1 MKFVKK
7 HIMRIFLFTIFTLF
21 SFSSL
26 SKGYKINGEV
36 KGLSD
41 TTILLAYYF
50 GGNQYAKDT
59 AYSVNGKFT
68 FEGEKELLEGMYLI
82 VLPEQKYFDIILT
95 EQNFNFTTN
104 LNDIVESMTFKN
116 SVENPLFYQYLKF
129 ITTKQREV
137 SQLKN
142 QLASEKS
149 ESQKLVFEKNIEII
163 DKEVLSFRD
172 KFVEKNSNLFFTKI
186 IKSTIE
192 ISIPESPLDSTGNPD
207 KNFPFRFYKKN
218 FWNNIDLT
226 DERMLRTPVFH
237 NKMTQY
243 LDKLTVKNPDS
254 IIESADLF
262 ISKIKNNDIFKYV
275 VSHITST
282 YERSK
287 IMGMDA
293 VFVHMVENYYMQ
305 DKCDWVDEKQ
315 LKKIVERAE
324 KIAPNLIGRV
334 APEFVDII
342 GRPFMKDPNGKI
354 YKLSDVKSDYTILVF
369 YAPDCGHCKKEIP
382 RIKEVTDSLNL
393 NGIDIKVFAVTT
405 EFDKEEWIKFIKE
418 KNTENWI
425 NVGDIQ
431 KDEEG
436 NPMASSDWRDKYDI
450 YSTPVVYLLDSNKK
464 ILAKRISYE
473 QIVEI
478 IALKEK

>member
-1 MKFVKK
+1 
-7 HIMRIFLFTIFTLF
+7 
-21 SFSSL
+21 
-26 SKGYKINGEV
+26 
-36 KGLSD
+36 
-41 TTILLAYYF
+41 
-50 GGNQYAKDT
+50 
-59 AYSVNGKFT
+59 
-68 FEGEKELLEGMYLI
+68 MYLI
-82 VLPEQKYFDIILT
+82 VLNDQQYFDIVVS
-95 EQNFNFTTN
+95 EQHFSFSTSINN
-104 LNDIVESMTFKN
+104 LVGDMTFKN
-116 SVENPLFYQYLKF
+116 TEENPPFYAYLNF
-129 ITTKQREV
+129 IINMQKEVTPLRQQIEQAEGEKKKEIQNKITQADNKVKKYREDF
-137 SQLKN
+137 LKN
-142 QLASEKS
+142 NSDIFFSKIVKATTE
-149 ESQKLVFEKNIEII
+149 IE
-163 DKEVLSFRD
+163 
-172 KFVEKNSNLFFTKI
+172 
-186 IKSTIE
+186 
-192 ISIPESPLDSTGNPD
+192 IPESPLDSTGNPD
-207 KNFPFRFYKKN
+207 KTFPYRYYKKH
-218 FWNNIDLT
+218 FWDNIDFS
-226 DERMLRTPVFH
+226 DSRMLRTPVFFS
-237 NKMTQY
+237 KMDQY
-243 LDKLTVKNPDS
+243 LERLTAKQPDS
-254 IIESADLF
+254 VNKSAD
-262 ISKIKNNDIFKYV
+262 IIVNKAMNNSEIFEYV
-275 VSHITST
+275 VSYITST

-305 DKCDWVDEKQ
+305 DKCHWVDEKQ

-405 EFDKEEWIKFIKE
+405 EFNKEEWIKFIKE

>member
-1 MKFVKK
+1 
-7 HIMRIFLFTIFTLF
+7 MRFILLTLFTVISFT
-21 SFSSL
+21 SF

-36 KGLSD
+36 KGLVD
-41 TTILLAYYF
+41 TTVLLAYYF

-59 AYSVNGKFT
+59 AYSTNGKFV

-82 VLPEQKYFDIILT
+82 VLPNQKYFDVILT
-95 EQNFNFTTN
+95 EQNFSFSTN
-104 LNDIVESMTFKN
+104 INNIVESMTFKN
-116 SVENPLFYQYLKF
+116 SEENFLFYQYLKF
-129 ITTKQREV
+129 ITNKQKNV

-149 ESQKLVFEKNIEII
+149 ESKKLILEKNIESI
-163 DKEVLSFRD
+163 DEEVLKFRD
-172 KFVEKNSNLFFTKI
+172 GFIEKNSNLFFTKI

-192 ISIPESPLDSTGNPD
+192 VSIPESPMDSLGNPD

-218 FWNNIDLT
+218 FWNNINLS
-226 DERMLRTPVFH
+226 DERMLRTPIFH
-237 NKMTQY
+237 NKMIQF

-254 IIESADLF
+254 IIKSADLLV
-262 ISKIKNNDIFKYV
+262 SKIKNKDIFKYV

-334 APEFVDII
+334 APEFVDVI

-354 YKLSDVKSDYTILVF
+354 YKLSDTKSKYTILVF
-369 YAPDCGHCKKEIP
+369 YSPDCGHCKKEIP
-382 RIKEVTDSLNL
+382 RIKEVTDSLIL
-393 NGIDIKVFAVTT
+393 NDIDIKVFAVTT
-405 EFDKEEWIKFIKE
+405 EFDKEEWVKFINE
-418 KNTENWI
+418 KNTKNWI

-450 YSTPVVYLLDSNKK
+450 YSTPVVYLLDSEKK
-464 ILAKRISYE
+464 ILAKRISYD

-478 IALKEK
+478 IDIKEKQLNKN

>member
-1 MKFVKK
+1 
-7 HIMRIFLFTIFTLF
+7 MRFILLTLFTVISFT
-21 SFSSL
+21 SF

-36 KGLSD
+36 KGLVD
-41 TTILLAYYF
+41 TTVLLAYYF

-59 AYSVNGKFT
+59 AYSTNGKFV

-82 VLPEQKYFDIILT
+82 VLPNQKYFDVILT
-95 EQNFNFTTN
+95 EQNFSFSTN
-104 LNDIVESMTFKN
+104 INNIVESMTFKN
-116 SVENPLFYQYLKF
+116 SEENFLFYQYLKF
-129 ITTKQREV
+129 ITNKQKNV

-149 ESQKLVFEKNIEII
+149 ESKKLILEKNIESI
-163 DKEVLSFRD
+163 DEEVLKFRD
-172 KFVEKNSNLFFTKI
+172 GFIEKNSNLFFTKI

-192 ISIPESPLDSTGNPD
+192 VSIPESPMDSLGNPD

-218 FWNNIDLT
+218 FWNNINLS
-226 DERMLRTPVFH
+226 DERMLRTPIFH
-237 NKMTQY
+237 NKMIQF

-254 IIESADLF
+254 IIKSADLLV
-262 ISKIKNNDIFKYV
+262 SKIKNKDIFKYV

-334 APEFVDII
+334 APEFVDVI

-354 YKLSDVKSDYTILVF
+354 YKLSDTKSKYTILVF

-382 RIKEVTDSLNL
+382 RIKEVTDSLIL
-393 NGIDIKVFAVTT
+393 NDIDIKVFAVTT
-405 EFDKEEWIKFIKE
+405 EFDKEEWVKFINE
-418 KNTENWI
+418 KNTKNWI

-450 YSTPVVYLLDSNKK
+450 YSTPVVYLLDSEKK
-464 ILAKRISYE
+464 ILAKRISYD

-478 IALKEK
+478 IDIKEKQLNKN

>member
-1 MKFVKK
+1 
-7 HIMRIFLFTIFTLF
+7 MRFILLTLFTVISFT
-21 SFSSL
+21 SF

-36 KGLSD
+36 KGLVD
-41 TTILLAYYF
+41 TTVLLAYYF

-59 AYSVNGKFT
+59 AYSTNGKFV

-82 VLPEQKYFDIILT
+82 VLPNQKYFDVILT
-95 EQNFNFTTN
+95 EQNFSFSTN
-104 LNDIVESMTFKN
+104 INNIVESMTFKN
-116 SVENPLFYQYLKF
+116 SEENFLFYQYLKF
-129 ITTKQREV
+129 ITNKQKNV

-149 ESQKLVFEKNIEII
+149 ESKKLILEKNIDSI
-163 DKEVLSFRD
+163 DEEVLKFRD
-172 KFVEKNSNLFFTKI
+172 GFIEKNSNLFFTKI

-192 ISIPESPLDSTGNPD
+192 VSIPESPMDSLGNPD

-218 FWNNIDLT
+218 FWNNINLS
-226 DERMLRTPVFH
+226 DERMLRTPIFH
-237 NKMTQY
+237 NKMIQF

-254 IIESADLF
+254 IIKSADLLV
-262 ISKIKNNDIFKYV
+262 SKIKNKDIFKYV

-334 APEFVDII
+334 APEFVDVI

-354 YKLSDVKSDYTILVF
+354 YKLSDTKSKYTILVF
-369 YAPDCGHCKKEIP
+369 YSPDCGHCKKEIP
-382 RIKEVTDSLNL
+382 RIKEVTDSLIL
-393 NGIDIKVFAVTT
+393 NDIDIKVFAVTT
-405 EFDKEEWIKFIKE
+405 EFDKEEWVKFINE
-418 KNTENWI
+418 KNTKNWI

-450 YSTPVVYLLDSNKK
+450 YSTPVVYLLDSEKK
-464 ILAKRISYE
+464 ILAKRISYD

-478 IALKEK
+478 IDIKEKQLNKN

>member
-1 MKFVKK
+1 
-7 HIMRIFLFTIFTLF
+7 
-21 SFSSL
+21 
-26 SKGYKINGEV
+26 
-36 KGLSD
+36 
-41 TTILLAYYF
+41 
-50 GGNQYAKDT
+50 
-59 AYSVNGKFT
+59 
-68 FEGEKELLEGMYLI
+68 
-82 VLPEQKYFDIILT
+82 
-95 EQNFNFTTN
+95 
-104 LNDIVESMTFKN
+104 MTFKN

-149 ESQKLVFEKNIEII
+149 ESQKLVLEKNIESI

-342 GRPFMKDPNGKI
+342 GRPFMKDPNGKT
-354 YKLSDVKSDYTILVF
+354 YKLSDVKSEYTILVF

>member
-1 MKFVKK
+1 
-7 HIMRIFLFTIFTLF
+7 MRFILLCLITVISFT
-21 SFSSL
+21 SF

-36 KGLSD
+36 KGLVD
-41 TTILLAYYF
+41 TTVLLAYYF

-59 AYSVNGKFT
+59 AYSTNGKFV
-68 FEGEKELLEGMYLI
+68 FEGEKGLPEGMYLI
-82 VLPEQKYFDIILT
+82 VLPNQKYFDVILT
-95 EQNFNFTTN
+95 EQNFSFSTN
-104 LNDIVESMTFKN
+104 INNIVESMTFKN
-116 SVENPLFYQYLKF
+116 SEENFLFYQYLKF
-129 ITTKQREV
+129 ITNKQKNV

-149 ESQKLVFEKNIEII
+149 ESKKLILEKNIESI
-163 DKEVLSFRD
+163 DEEVLMFRD
-172 KFVEKNSNLFFTKI
+172 GFIEKNSNLFFTKI

-192 ISIPESPLDSTGNPD
+192 VSIPESPIDSSGNTD

-218 FWNNIDLT
+218 FWNNINLS
-226 DERMLRTPVFH
+226 DERMLRTPIFH
-237 NKMTQY
+237 NKMIQF
-243 LDKLTVKNPDS
+243 LEKLTVKNPDS
-254 IIESADLF
+254 IIKSADLLV
-262 ISKIKNNDIFKYV
+262 SRIKNKDIFKYV

-354 YKLSDVKSDYTILVF
+354 YKLSDIKSDYTILVF

-382 RIKEVTDSLNL
+382 RIKEVTDSLIL
-393 NGIDIKVFAVTT
+393 NNIDIKVFAVTT
-405 EFDKEEWIKFIKE
+405 EFDKEEWIKFINE
-418 KNTENWI
+418 KNTKNWI
-425 NVGDIQ
+425 NVCDIQ

-450 YSTPVVYLLDSNKK
+450 YSTPVVYLLDSEKK
-464 ILAKRISYE
+464 ILAKRISYD

-478 IALKEK
+478 IDIKENN

>member
-1 MKFVKK
+1 MLKK
-7 HIMRIFLFTIFTLF
+7 TQI
-21 SFSSL
+21 
-26 SKGYKINGEV
+26 
-36 KGLSD
+36 
-41 TTILLAYYF
+41 
-50 GGNQYAKDT
+50 
-59 AYSVNGKFT
+59 
-68 FEGEKELLEGMYLI
+68 
-82 VLPEQKYFDIILT
+82 
-95 EQNFNFTTN
+95 
-104 LNDIVESMTFKN
+104 
-116 SVENPLFYQYLKF
+116 
-129 ITTKQREV
+129 
-137 SQLKN
+137 
-142 QLASEKS
+142 
-149 ESQKLVFEKNIEII
+149 
-163 DKEVLSFRD
+163 
-172 KFVEKNSNLFFTKI
+172 FTKI

-243 LDKLTVKNPDS
+243 LEKLTVKNPDS

-342 GRPFMKDPNGKI
+342 GRPFMKDPNGKTF
-354 YKLSDVKSDYTILVF
+354 KLSDVKSEYTILVF

-418 KNTENWI
+418 K
-425 NVGDIQ
+425 
-431 KDEEG
+431 
-436 NPMASSDWRDKYDI
+436 Y
-450 YSTPVVYLLDSNKK
+450 
-464 ILAKRISYE
+464 
-473 QIVEI
+473 
-478 IALKEK
+478 